1 MPDSLGMGSK
11 KGGKLLDPDLPK
23 HCRLYVSR
31 GLWEFSMTCLVSIR
45 AISLLLVAALL
56 VSHKEVCRA
65 EGTVSSGNFK
75 NPNAVR
81 RVLSGEETVANVAW
95 WGFDEN
101 DSTDAIQEAINS
113 GAAKVI
119 IPYVG
124 KEWIV
129 RPIKL
134 VSNQEVFFEP
144 GVVVMAKKGEFK
156 GKFDC
161 LFSVS
166 SASNITLRG
175 YGATLRMRRKDYKSS
190 AYTKSEH
197 RHTVEFRGCDN
208 IKILGLRLEY
218 SGGDGIFIAAAIKRP
233 WQPCRN
239 VLIRDCICNCNY
251 RQGISVISVDK
262 MLVENCLLKIT
273 RGTLPSGGIDLEP
286 SQPAHMLSNVV
297 ISNCVAEGNN
307 GGGFIASI
315 SNLRAGSREVSVLFV
330 NCYARNCVSAGFD
343 VYAKGKT
350 GPKGLIEFK
359 NCISE
364 NITYDGARVLWE
376 KDCPTKLRF
385 NGCKFQNVAKR
396 PNAYPI
402 KLVLRR
408 KEAVS
413 QTGGIEFVN
422 CYVYDNVKRPFLK
435 ITDAVVSKGV
445 YDVVG
450 DINVFNPYGA
460 KMDLGV
466 PDEKLHLKV
475 RVLGGEKR

>member
-1 MPDSLGMGSK
+1 MTSSQAENCRDLIYRGFTGRENHDGLSVSK
-11 KGGKLLDPDLPK
+11 GN
-23 HCRLYVSR
+23 SR
-31 GLWEFSMTCLVSIR
+31 GVLIVSIF
-45 AISLLLVAALL
+45 AIAAVLAICKNA
-56 VSHKEVCRA
+56 S
-65 EGTVSSGNFK
+65 GTEAVISSVNFK
-75 NPNAVR
+75 NPDAVQA
-81 RVLSGEETVANVAW
+81 VLSGKETVANAAW

-134 VSNQEVFFEP
+134 VSNQEIFFEP

-166 SASNITLRG
+166 GASNITLRG

-190 AYTKSEH
+190 AYTKSGQ
-197 RHTVEFRGCDN
+197 RHILEFRGCSN
-208 IKILGLRLEY
+208 VNVLGLRLEY
-218 SGGDGIFIAAAIKRP
+218 SGGDGIFVGATKDKLV
-233 WQPCRN
+233 QPCKN
-239 VLIRDCICNCNY
+239 VLIRDCTCYCNY
-251 RQGISVISVDK
+251 RQGISVVSVNK
-262 MLVENCLLKIT
+262 MLVENCVLSTT
-273 RGTLPSGGIDLEP
+273 RGALPSAGIDLEP
-286 SQPAHMLSNVV
+286 SRPAHMLVDVV

-307 GGGFIASI
+307 GGGFIVSI

-396 PNAYPI
+396 ANAYPI

-408 KEAVS
+408 KEVVS

-422 CYVYDNVKRPFLK
+422 CYVYDNIKRPFLK

-445 YDVVG
+445 YNVVG
-450 DINVFNPYGA
+450 DINVFNPH
-460 KMDLGV
+460 GV
-466 PDEKLHLKV
+466 KVNTGIRDEKLPLKV

>member
-1 MPDSLGMGSK
+1 MTSRQAEN
-11 KGGKLLDPDLPK
+11 
-23 HCRLYVSR
+23 CR
-31 GLWEFSMTCLVSIR
+31 GLIYRGFTGCKNHDGLSVSKGNLRGVLIVSIFAVAVVL
-45 AISLLLVAALL
+45 AICKNAS
-56 VSHKEVCRA
+56 
-65 EGTVSSGNFK
+65 GTEAVNSSVNFK
-75 NPNAVR
+75 NPDAVQA
-81 RVLSGEETVANVAW
+81 VLSGKETVANAAW

-134 VSNQEVFFEP
+134 VSNQEIFFEP

-166 SASNITLRG
+166 GASNITLRG

-208 IKILGLRLEY
+208 INILGLRLEY

-262 MLVENCLLKIT
+262 MLVENCLLKKT
-273 RGTLPSGGIDLEP
+273 RGTLPAAGIDLEP
-286 SQPAHMLSNVV
+286 SRPAHRLSNVV

-307 GGGFIASI
+307 GGGFVASI
-315 SNLRAGSREVSVLFV
+315 SKLKAGSREVSVLFV
-330 NCYARNCVSAGFD
+330 NCYARNCVSAGLV
-343 VYAKGKT
+343 VYAKGET

-376 KDCPTKLRF
+376 KDSSTKLRF
-385 NGCKFQNVAKR
+385 DGCKFQNVAKK
-396 PNAYPI
+396 PNTYPI

-408 KEAVS
+408 EEVVS
-413 QTGGIEFVN
+413 QTGGIEFLN
-422 CYVYDNVKRPFLK
+422 CYVYDNVNRPFLK
-435 ITDAVVSKGV
+435 IADAGDETGI
-445 YDVVG
+445 YDVKG
-450 DINVFNPYGA
+450 EINVHNPH
-460 KMDLGV
+460 GV
-466 PDEKLHLKV
+466 KVNTGIRDEKLPLKV
-475 RVLGGEKR
+475 RVLGDEKR